1 MEAQNLALDLEK
13 IEKDYPENPIEFFRG
28 KRLCLFKACLEAYFP
43 GVRWGIQDLL
53 EDLDLEVTTCASQSC
68 CSGTFFQ
75 RNLITRAQF
84 AAINERNLNEMNRQA
99 DIVLFSCNGC
109 YNSVLRG
116 RDFLKVPE
124 VKKKTQD
131 ILNNLKKKD
140 LGENYPRKYNVLG
153 NPKIKVIHDLD
164 FLYLIKNNVLDSLK
178 FDLKGLKVAAHYG
191 CHYLNL
197 ERDKKSIESYIKDK
211 TKLDEFIT
219 LFGGIPLDYQEKDE
233 CCGWGASQI
242 VLHPEE
248 ALKVTYKK
256 LKSAENVGADF
267 LLMPCPT
274 CLYTLSKPEFRNEI
288 NTLFNEKLDIPT
300 IHINELI
307 AILRGCEEERCITLR
322 RRTPRLDEIFE
333 IITRE

>member
-13 IEKDYPENPIEFFRG
+13 IEKDYPENPIEFFKG
-28 KRLCLFKACLEAYFP
+28 KKLCLFKACLEAYFP

-53 EDLDLEVTTCASQSC
+53 EDLDLEVTTCVNQSC

-84 AAINERNLNEMNRQA
+84 AALNERNLNEMNRQA

-124 VKKKTQD
+124 VKKKTQA

-140 LGENYPRKYNVLG
+140 LGENYPGKYEVLD

-178 FDLKGLKVAAHYG
+178 FDLKGLKVAVHYG

-197 ERDKKSIESYIKDK
+197 ERDKKSIESYLKDK
-211 TKLDEFIT
+211 AKLDELVS
-219 LFGGIPLDYQEKDE
+219 LFGGIPLDYQEKE
-233 CCGWGASQI
+233 ACCGWGASQI
-242 VLHPEE
+242 VLHPDD
-248 ALKVTYKK
+248 ALKGTYKK

-288 NTLFNEKLDIPT
+288 NVLFGEKLDIPT